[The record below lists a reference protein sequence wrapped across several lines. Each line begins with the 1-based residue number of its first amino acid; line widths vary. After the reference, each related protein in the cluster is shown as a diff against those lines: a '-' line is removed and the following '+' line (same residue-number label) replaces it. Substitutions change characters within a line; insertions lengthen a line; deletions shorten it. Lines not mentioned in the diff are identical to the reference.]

1 MAKILEGKTLAAQI
15 REALPQRARAATE
28 RLGRAPRL
36 VGVSWR
42 GDYAG
47 LLYLT
52 KEVNAARKTGI
63 QADIV
68 LVDENTASA
77 DFIKLLAK
85 IYDDPSVDALL
96 IPRPLPPVLN
106 ALDIAMLINPAQD
119 IDGAGLVS
127 MGRLFMCKSWAD
139 VLKLDSFVPCCP
151 LAVMRLLEYHKIELS
166 GKKVGVIG
174 RSNTV
179 GGPLAKMLMCK
190 DATVTICHTKTK
202 DLSEV
207 LLEQDIV
214 VSAAGKARF
223 IKKDMV
229 KKGTILIDVGTNQ
242 DENGIFCGDIDF
254 ENIKDSC
261 ALSPVPGGVGPVTLA
276 CLLEHILRA
285 AERKL
290 K

>member
-202 DLSEV
+202 DLSEI

>member
-15 REALPQRARAATE
+15 RETLPQRAKAVTQG
-28 RLGRAPRL
+28 LGRAPRL

-47 LLYLT
+47 FLYLT

-68 LVDENTASA
+68 LVDETTAAA

-214 VSAAGKARF
+214 VSAAGDARF

-276 CLLEHILRA
+276 CLLEHILCA

>member
-15 REALPQRARAATE
+15 REALPQRAKAVTQG
-28 RLGRAPRL
+28 LGRAPRL

-47 LLYLT
+47 FLYLT

-68 LVDENTASA
+68 LVDETTAAA

-214 VSAAGKARF
+214 VSAAGDARF